1 MPEVREGGNEARDRV
16 CQPDLPPLSEGNTSR
31 APHGYWCYRRNH
43 PLRPAFGARGRRV
56 ELSEKDVR
64 EYAEK
69 IKTLVEAD
77 QEEVAIDLVRSLNA
91 PRLFAELLRGCS
103 ISPEPTCKI
112 NLSSWL
118 KDDRHFFLNL
128 IGHCPE
134 KAEIDASLRRE
145 NVTKLAL
152 SSCKSRT
159 NLDGF
164 SGFTNL
170 EFFVS

>member
-1 MPEVREGGNEARDRV
+1 M
-16 CQPDLPPLSEGNTSR
+16 
-31 APHGYWCYRRNH
+31 
-43 PLRPAFGARGRRV
+43 
-56 ELSEKDVR
+56 ELSEEEVR

-77 QEEVAIDLVRSLNA
+77 QKELAIDLVCSLNA
-91 PRLFAELLRGCS
+91 PKLFAELLRGCS
-103 ISPEPTCKI
+103 ISPWPTCKI

-118 KDDRHFFLNL
+118 KDDRHFFLIL

-134 KAEIDASLRRE
+134 EAEIAASLRRE
-145 NVTKLAL
+145 NVTRLEL

-170 EFFVS
+170 EFLYLDTCETLANLDELSGLTKLEKLILPGCSSLTDLEGLSGLTNLK